1 MKVSAEYLGTL
12 QNRIE
17 IIGNNIANVN
27 TPGFK
32 AGLLF
37 IEETYNSQERSNNV
51 ALFGGVVPGAEQ
63 FPTLENNLYVG
74 QRVDFSQGALV
85 ETGMPLDMAI
95 FGEGFF
101 QVKTPDGQIAY
112 TRAGLFKT
120 DGLGNLVTNA
130 GMLAEPHIVIP
141 DNVSEMSVKSD
152 GTIKGIIDDE
162 VVDIG
167 KMPLYKFQNPHGLE
181 QLGNN
186 LFLASQASGEPIVGD
201 ADSEGYGTIK
211 GGMLERSNTDI
222 VNAMTSLIE
231 AQRAYQFDLRV
242 AKDQDEMMVQA
253 IQMRG

>member
-1 MKVSAEYLGTL
+1 MKVSSEYLQTL

-32 AGLLF
+32 EGLLF
-37 IEETYNSQERSNNV
+37 IEETYNTQERSNTV
-51 ALFGGVVPGAEQ
+51 ATFGGVVPGSEE
-63 FPTLENNLYVG
+63 FPMLQSNLYVG
-74 QRVDFSQGALV
+74 QRVDFMQGALV

-95 FGEGFF
+95 YGEGFF
-101 QVKTPDGQIAY
+101 QVKTPDGHIAY

-141 DNVSEMSVKSD
+141 SDVSEISVKTD
-152 GTIKGIIDDE
+152 GSIKGIIDKE
-162 VVDIG
+162 VTDIG
-167 KMPLYKFQNPHGLE
+167 KMPLYRFENTHGLE

-186 LFLASQASGEPIVGD
+186 LFLATSASGDAILGD
-201 ADSEGYGTIK
+201 AGSEGFGTIM
-211 GGMLERSNTDI
+211 GGMLERSNTDL
-222 VNAMTSLIE
+222 VNAMTKLIE